1 MSPAEICSHQDT
13 SNLNLYFTITPTS
26 SFSSLKMSAPAAAG
40 PGPAMAHLRWEER
53 NQALQTS
60 ILEDRALGAFS
71 DTTIR
76 CRDQTVRAHKLVLAA
91 SSSFLADILRGCAE
105 AAAEEECVL
114 LLPDLEAAALASLLE
129 AVYSG
134 ARLDRWSLASEP
146 VLAAAETLGMLGT
159 ETSEQFSVSLGLDTL
174 ELYTGSFSGTKVFI
188 LNNFFWYN
196 GIYHSL
202 LLHSLSSLNAHQGNQ
217 SLDNSI
223 LKTLYTMWWAA
234 DFKPI
239 AGQFSKSLRR
249 KLQKEALEETG
260 EQNSKR
266 NFQVKVNS
274 YFKERW
280 QVSATR
286 YLFLNSSQ
294 SALGL
299 E

>member
-1 MSPAEICSHQDT
+1 
-13 SNLNLYFTITPTS
+13 
-26 SFSSLKMSAPAAAG
+26 MSAPAAAG

-159 ETSEQFSVSLGLDTL
+159 EASEQFSVSLGLDTL

-188 LNNFFWYN
+188 LNNFSGTTVSITHCYCILFLALMHTKVTNLWT
-196 GIYHSL
+196 ILSL
-202 LLHSLSSLNAHQGNQ
+202 KHFTRCGGQQILNQL
-217 SLDNSI
+217 LDNS
-223 LKTLYTMWWAA
+223 
-234 DFKPI
+234 
-239 AGQFSKSLRR
+239 
-249 KLQKEALEETG
+249 
-260 EQNSKR
+260 QNH
-266 NFQVKVNS
+266 
-274 YFKERW
+274 
-280 QVSATR
+280 
-286 YLFLNSSQ
+286 
-294 SALGL
+294 
-299 E
+299 